1 MRFWSMADGQNQVE
15 HGQDTIRHLENEIHF
30 QRRAGPRGVEYNQRF
45 LMSTLTQI
53 SPPKS
58 RRSPVLRILLWLMLA
73 LIVIVAGLV
82 GYAYNVAHAAL
93 PQLEGRLQIRGL
105 SAPVTV
111 TRDGHGVPT
120 IEAASLDDLFFT
132 QGYVTAQDRLWQ
144 MDVMRRYGGGELSEI
159 LGDGLLRLDREQRI
173 LGLREAAR
181 KALELASPRDRAFYE
196 AYARGVNAYIETH
209 GDRLPIEFRIL
220 HYAPK
225 QWQPEDSAVIANSM
239 VKDLNYH
246 YFYDALSRE
255 KILAKLGP
263 ELTADLYVNRSWHD
277 RPPTV
282 MREDLTEPDN
292 TGNSDDEDDDDSPD
306 NSVTRKFPA
315 RAPKS
320 LPVQASGAKA
330 PPEESGLI
338 AALKALRHPKADF
351 SKIPEALSAHALPTG
366 ALPIQA
372 LSIEPWLTGSSTIE
386 SSAIEEVPVNGSN
399 DWVVSG
405 AHTVTGKPLLSNDMH
420 LGHQMPNLWYEA
432 HLHSGPLD
440 VAGVTLPG
448 MPYVIVGH
456 NQRIAWGFTNVGPTV
471 TDVFIE
477 NFNQEGAYQTPS
489 GWVQPEHR
497 AEVIHVKGK
506 PDVHV
511 DVMITRHGP
520 VITELVPGETRPLA
534 LRWTLYDGLHIPFFD
549 VNTAQNWDEFQ
560 RAFSQLDAPGQNVVY
575 ADVDGN
581 IGYHTTGKVPIR
593 AAGDGSLPVSGAD
606 NAHEWISYIPF
617 EKLPSIYNPPSG
629 IIATANG
636 RIAPDGYPNSI
647 SMEWEAPWRTA
658 RIYHVL
664 ESGRQF
670 SVADMLALQTDIQ
683 SEAVL
688 FAAERLVYA
697 VDHAAKPSARA
708 KQAADLMRSWDGRML
723 AASAAPTIA
732 ENSIGELRRLLLEA
746 KLGRAPSES
755 RKEADSELYKETE
768 KNVVDW
774 KTYSWLQRSVWMEN
788 ILLHRPKRWL
798 PDQYPNYDELLTA
811 AVEAAVNHPQA
822 PKDLASWR
830 WGAFNAVDIQHPI
843 LGKIPVIKH
852 WSGPGVQEQSGSGYT
867 VKAVTPYHGP
877 SERFTAN
884 MANLDE
890 STLNTVTG
898 QGGNFLSPYYM
909 DQWKAWYG
917 GTTFSLPFTTK
928 AVEAAKT
935 HRVVLEPG
943 K

>member
-1 MRFWSMADGQNQVE
+1 
-15 HGQDTIRHLENEIHF
+15 
-30 QRRAGPRGVEYNQRF
+30 
-45 LMSTLTQI
+45 MSTLAEI

-58 RRSPVLRILLWLMLA
+58 RRSAVSRILLWLLLA
-73 LIVIVAGLV
+73 IVVIVASLV
-82 GYAYNVAHAAL
+82 GYAYYVTRAAL
-93 PQLEGRLQIRGL
+93 PQLDGRLQMSGL

-120 IEAASLDDLFFT
+120 IEAANIEDLFFA

-144 MDVMRRYGGGELSEI
+144 MDVMRRYASGELAEI
-159 LGDGLLRLDREQRI
+159 LGEDLLRLDREQRI
-173 LGLREAAR
+173 LGLRAAA
-181 KALELASPRDRAFYE
+181 KKEIEMASPRDRAFYE
-196 AYARGVNAYIETH
+196 AYARGVNAFIGTH

-225 QWQPEDSAVIANSM
+225 PWLPEDSAVVANSM

-246 YFYDALSRE
+246 YFYDALARE

-292 TGNSDDEDDDDSPD
+292 TNGSDDEDDDDSPD
-306 NSVTRKFPA
+306 TSVTRVFPST
-315 RAPKS
+315 APER
-320 LPVQASGAKA
+320 LPVGQTAERLDQDTSGAKA
-330 PPEESGLI
+330 LQEEKGFN
-338 AALKALRHPKADF
+338 AALKALRHPKARYPRLNDP
-351 SKIPEALSAHALPTG
+351 SSSHPSPNHLSSSHLSSSHPSSSQARPSLFAHRQG
-366 ALPIQA
+366 
-372 LSIEPWLTGSSTIE
+372 LSIEGLPGEGL
-386 SSAIEEVPVNGSN
+386 PVNGSN

-432 HLHSGPLD
+432 HLHSGTLD

-477 NFNQEGAYQTPS
+477 NFNQQGAYQTPN

-497 AEVIHVKGK
+497 LEVIHVKGK
-506 PDVHV
+506 PDVNV
-511 DVMITRHGP
+511 DVRITRHGP
-520 VITELVPGETRPLA
+520 VITELVVGETRPLA

-549 VNTAQNWDEFQ
+549 VNAAQNWDEFQ

-581 IGYHTTGKVPIR
+581 IGYHTTGRVPIR

-629 IIATANG
+629 VIATANG

-670 SVADMLALQTDIQ
+670 SAADMLALQTDIQ
-683 SEAVL
+683 SEAIL

-723 AASAAPTIA
+723 ATSAAPTIA
-732 ENSIGELRRLLLEA
+732 ENAIGELRRLILEP
-746 KLGRAPSES
+746 KLGIAPSES
-755 RKEADSELYKETE
+755 RKDADSELYKETE
-768 KNVVDW
+768 KHVVDW

-798 PDQYPNYDELLTA
+798 PDKYPNYDELLTA

-830 WGAFNAVDIQHPI
+830 WGAFNAVEIQHPI
-843 LGKIPVIKH
+843 LGKIPVIRR

-867 VKAVTPYHGP
+867 VKAVTRYHGP

-884 MANLDE
+884 LADLDQ

-909 DQWKAWYG
+909 DQWKAWYE
-917 GTTFSLPFTTK
+917 GTTFSLPFTAK

-935 HRVVLEPG
+935 HRLLLEPIR